1 MLVFAVVTMQG
12 RCQRAGWQLMMNYG
26 EAAAGLMTIDL
37 PLGAEAASVEILP
50 SLKRDQQWTR
60 ELAFHV
66 IELPSCVRTQPRKR
80 ADRADFGRILPRLS
94 NDTIWAARSV
104 VGQKHPSSQELAGG
118 RPLSA
123 SGDK

>member
-1 MLVFAVVTMQG
+1 MYRGLGCDDVVTQQRPEGAGQHIGMLVFAVVTMQG

-66 IELPSCVRTQPRKR
+66 IELPSCVRTQPRN
-80 ADRADFGRILPRLS
+80 ARIVPTL
-94 NDTIWAARSV
+94 
-104 VGQKHPSSQELAGG
+104 G
-118 RPLSA
+118 A
-123 SGDK
+123 SYHG